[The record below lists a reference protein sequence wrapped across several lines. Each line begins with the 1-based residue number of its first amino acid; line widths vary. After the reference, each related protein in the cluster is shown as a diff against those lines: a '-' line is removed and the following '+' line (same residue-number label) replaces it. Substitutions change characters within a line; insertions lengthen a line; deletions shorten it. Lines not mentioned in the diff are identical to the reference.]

1 MMRLRHIGW
10 VFLLVLFACA
20 CGRQERLD
28 ASSRALLEELDRYVS
43 MRELYVA
50 RKLQQTDALRHLAQS
65 VRDPRMQYETEL
77 DLAAEFFSFSF
88 DSTQACLQHCQSLA
102 IFPLKDQ
109 ECYDLASIRLGHLYT
124 KSGNYMEAYDLL
136 CRQLDAASLSEN
148 LKVEDLTAL
157 YDFSVDMMGNSGM
170 VDRLAIPDLDSIRT
184 QLLAS
189 LPRDSQQWQKLK
201 RDDLLACGQVASADS
216 ISRLLIAGIKPDER
230 AYAIEAF
237 HQSIIAERM
246 GNSLERLAWLVR
258 SAECDIVNAVKDYAS
273 LTMVAELIMAADV
286 DHSFQYLRIAQEDAL
301 FYNARLRPWQIS
313 GSMMLVQDAYSARQE
328 VFRKT
333 SAVANILFALLTL
346 ALSVLTWSLVVR
358 SRKLSRLRRELE
370 ENNAQLAAV
379 NEKLERLNQEISSA
393 DQVKERFIL
402 SFLETFSQQIHDFR
416 SQDNHLRN
424 LLKRGKSDQL
434 LRELSDSARSEKAR
448 QDFFQTFD
456 TTFLAMYP
464 DFVAQF
470 NALLKED
477 ARVIPPEGKLTT
489 EQRIFAL
496 IRLGVDDSKQIAMML
511 DYSLSTIYNYKVAAR
526 NNALGDREAF
536 EQQVKQIG
544 R

>member
-1 MMRLRHIGW
+1 MMRHRHI
-10 VFLLVLFACA
+10 VLLLLLVVLACA
-20 CGRQERLD
+20 CDRQDRLD
-28 ASSRALLEELDRYVS
+28 RSSRTLLEELDRYVS
-43 MRELYVA
+43 VRELYVA

-65 VRDPRMQYETEL
+65 VRDPRIQYETEL
-77 DLAAEFFSFSF
+77 DLASEFFSFSF

-102 IFPLKDQ
+102 LHPLHDQ
-109 ECYDLASIRLGHLYT
+109 DCYDLATIRLGHLYT
-124 KSGNYMEAYDLL
+124 KSGNYMEAYNIL
-136 CRQLDAASLSEN
+136 CQQLDTASLSES
-148 LKVEDLTAL
+148 LQIEYLTAL
-157 YDFSVDMMGNSGM
+157 YDFGVDMTGNSGM
-170 VDRLAIPDLDSIRT
+170 VEQLDIPDLDTLRT
-184 QLLAS
+184 RLMALL
-189 LPRDSQQWQKLK
+189 PKDSPQWQTLQ
-201 RDDLLACGQVASADS
+201 RDAFLAQRRLASADS
-216 ISRLLIAGIKPDER
+216 ISRILMAGIKPEER

-237 HQSIIAERM
+237 YQSIIAEQM
-246 GNSLERLAWLVR
+246 GNPTERLAWLVR
-258 SAECDIVNAVKDYAS
+258 SAESDIVNAVKDYAS
-273 LTMVAELIMAADV
+273 LTMVAELILRADV
-286 DHSFQYLRIAQEDAL
+286 DRSFHYLRIAQEDAL

-313 GSMMLVQDAYSARQE
+313 RSMMQVQDAYSARQDLS
-328 VFRKT
+328 RK
-333 SAVANILFALLTL
+333 AVNVATILLALLALLLSLL
-346 ALSVLTWSLVVR
+346 AWFLIVR
-358 SRKLSRLRRELE
+358 SRNLSRLQRRLE
-370 ENNAQLAAV
+370 ESNDQLAAANAQLGQ
-379 NEKLERLNQEISSA
+379 LNQEISSA

-496 IRLGVDDSKQIAMML
+496 IRLGVDDSKQIATML

-536 EQQVKQIG
+536 EQQVKKIG

>member
-1 MMRLRHIGW
+1 
-10 VFLLVLFACA
+10 
-20 CGRQERLD
+20 
-28 ASSRALLEELDRYVS
+28 
-43 MRELYVA
+43 
-50 RKLQQTDALRHLAQS
+50 
-65 VRDPRMQYETEL
+65 
-77 DLAAEFFSFSF
+77 
-88 DSTQACLQHCQSLA
+88 
-102 IFPLKDQ
+102 
-109 ECYDLASIRLGHLYT
+109 
-124 KSGNYMEAYDLL
+124 MEAYDLL

-148 LKVEDLTAL
+148 LKVEYLTAL

-313 GSMMLVQDAYSARQE
+313 GSMMRVQDAYSARQD

-333 SAVANILFALLTL
+333 ADVANILFALLTL

-496 IRLGVDDSKQIAMML
+496 IRLGVDDSKQIATML

-536 EQQVKQIG
+536 EQRVKKIG

>member
-1 MMRLRHIGW
+1 MMRHRHI
-10 VFLLVLFACA
+10 VLLLLLVVLACA
-20 CGRQERLD
+20 CDRQERLD
-28 ASSRALLEELDRYVS
+28 RSSRTLLEELDRYIS

-148 LKVEDLTAL
+148 LKVEYLTAL

-313 GSMMLVQDAYSARQE
+313 GSMMRVQDAYSARQD

-333 SAVANILFALLTL
+333 ADVANILFALLTL
-346 ALSVLTWSLVVR
+346 ALSVLWCCAAYCCKTRPSPAATAAYRAVMPSL
-358 SRKLSRLRRELE
+358 
-370 ENNAQLAAV
+370 
-379 NEKLERLNQEISSA
+379 
-393 DQVKERFIL
+393 
-402 SFLETFSQQIHDFR
+402 
-416 SQDNHLRN
+416 
-424 LLKRGKSDQL
+424 
-434 LRELSDSARSEKAR
+434 
-448 QDFFQTFD
+448 
-456 TTFLAMYP
+456 
-464 DFVAQF
+464 
-470 NALLKED
+470 
-477 ARVIPPEGKLTT
+477 PPT
-489 EQRIFAL
+489 R
-496 IRLGVDDSKQIAMML
+496 
-511 DYSLSTIYNYKVAAR
+511 
-526 NNALGDREAF
+526 
-536 EQQVKQIG
+536 
-544 R
+544 

>member
-1 MMRLRHIGW
+1 MMRHRHI
-10 VFLLVLFACA
+10 VLLLLLVVLACA
-20 CGRQERLD
+20 CDRQDRLD
-28 ASSRALLEELDRYVS
+28 RSSRTLLEELDRYVS
-43 MRELYVA
+43 VRELYVA

-65 VRDPRMQYETEL
+65 VRDPRIQYETEL
-77 DLAAEFFSFSF
+77 DLASEFFSFSF

-102 IFPLKDQ
+102 LHPLHDQ
-109 ECYDLASIRLGHLYT
+109 DCYDLATIRLGHLYT
-124 KSGNYMEAYDLL
+124 KSGNYMEAYNIL
-136 CRQLDAASLSEN
+136 CQQLDTASLSES
-148 LKVEDLTAL
+148 LQIEYLTAL
-157 YDFSVDMMGNSGM
+157 YDFGVDMTGNSGM
-170 VDRLAIPDLDSIRT
+170 VEQLDIPDLDTLRT
-184 QLLAS
+184 RLMALL
-189 LPRDSQQWQKLK
+189 PKDSPQWQTLQ
-201 RDDLLACGQVASADS
+201 RDAFLAQRRLASADS
-216 ISRLLIAGIKPDER
+216 ISRILMAGIKPEER

-237 HQSIIAERM
+237 YQSIIAEQM
-246 GNSLERLAWLVR
+246 GNPTERLAWLVR
-258 SAECDIVNAVKDYAS
+258 SAESDIVNAVKDYAS
-273 LTMVAELIMAADV
+273 LTMVAELILRADV
-286 DHSFQYLRIAQEDAL
+286 DRSFHYLRIAQEDAL

-313 GSMMLVQDAYSARQE
+313 RSMMQVQDAYSARQDLS
-328 VFRKT
+328 RK
-333 SAVANILFALLTL
+333 AVNVATILLALLALLLSLL
-346 ALSVLTWSLVVR
+346 AWFLIVR
-358 SRKLSRLRRELE
+358 SRNLSRLQRRLE
-370 ENNAQLAAV
+370 ESNDQLAAANAQLGQ
-379 NEKLERLNQEISSA
+379 LNQEISSA

-464 DFVAQF
+464 VFVAQF

-496 IRLGVDDSKQIAMML
+496 IRLGVDDSKQIATML

-536 EQQVKQIG
+536 EQQVKKIG

>member
-1 MMRLRHIGW
+1 M
-10 VFLLVLFACA
+10 
-20 CGRQERLD
+20 
-28 ASSRALLEELDRYVS
+28 
-43 MRELYVA
+43 
-50 RKLQQTDALRHLAQS
+50 
-65 VRDPRMQYETEL
+65 
-77 DLAAEFFSFSF
+77 
-88 DSTQACLQHCQSLA
+88 
-102 IFPLKDQ
+102 
-109 ECYDLASIRLGHLYT
+109 
-124 KSGNYMEAYDLL
+124 
-136 CRQLDAASLSEN
+136 
-148 LKVEDLTAL
+148 
-157 YDFSVDMMGNSGM
+157 
-170 VDRLAIPDLDSIRT
+170 
-184 QLLAS
+184 
-189 LPRDSQQWQKLK
+189 
-201 RDDLLACGQVASADS
+201 
-216 ISRLLIAGIKPDER
+216 
-230 AYAIEAF
+230 
-237 HQSIIAERM
+237 
-246 GNSLERLAWLVR
+246 
-258 SAECDIVNAVKDYAS
+258 
-273 LTMVAELIMAADV
+273 
-286 DHSFQYLRIAQEDAL
+286 
-301 FYNARLRPWQIS
+301 
-313 GSMMLVQDAYSARQE
+313 
-328 VFRKT
+328 
-333 SAVANILFALLTL
+333 ANILFALLTL